1 MENENINTEN
11 ISLPENNEKEEVV
24 ESQVKSL
31 YNEPVDISMPDLLI
45 PPPAEEAKK
54 NTIQDA
60 AAVAFKFGFIGAGQ
74 GGSRIAETFYD
85 LGYRRLGVINT
96 AQQDLNT
103 IKLENKL
110 CIGEGGAGKDPAVA
124 AKCYEEKSED
134 VLDFM
139 RHSFGDEVDKI
150 FVCAGAGGGTGSGSV
165 VPLVKSSQELLKTL
179 KVDNPKVGVILALP
193 KNSEGKRVNANAHK
207 VLREAYDLVEQGIVS
222 PLILIDNE
230 KIGKLYPNLAVSQ
243 FWKAANHSMAG
254 LFHLFNHTASKDSTY
269 SAFDSNDYGSL
280 LNSGLMVFGASPVN
294 DWNDPVAISRAVRE
308 NLKNNILT
316 GGVDLSTGNCAA
328 AVMIGG
334 TEQLNTIPQS
344 SLDQAFDQLSRM
356 LKPHSVVHR
365 GIYSGDKPTL
375 MVFSAVAGLERPQAK
390 LDELAKLGDLV

>member
-1 MENENINTEN
+1 MENDNLTPLETP
-11 ISLPENNEKEEVV
+11 SPEESKKEEIV
-24 ESQVKSL
+24 ESQVKTL
-31 YNEPVDISMPDLLI
+31 YNDPVDISMPDLLI
-45 PPPAEEAKK
+45 PPPPEKAKK

-74 GGSRIAETFYD
+74 GGSRIAETFHD
-85 LGYRRLGVINT
+85 LGYRRIGVVNT

-103 IKLENKL
+103 IKLKNKL
-110 CIGEGGAGKDPAVA
+110 CIGDGGAGKDPAVA
-124 AKCYEEKSED
+124 TKCFEDKEGD

-139 RHSFGDEVDKI
+139 RNSFGDEVDKI

-165 VPLVKSSQELLKTL
+165 IPLVKSSQELLKTL
-179 KVDNPKVGVILALP
+179 KARDTKVGVILALP
-193 KNSEGKRVNANAHK
+193 KNSEGKRVNANAYG
-207 VLREAYDLVEQGIVS
+207 VLKEAYGLVEKGIVS

-230 KIGKLYPNLAVSQ
+230 KIGTLYPNLAVSQ

-254 LFHLFNHTASKDSTY
+254 LFHLFNHTAAKDSTY

-280 LNSGLMVFGASPVN
+280 LNSGLMVFGASPVD
-294 DWNDPVAISRAVRE
+294 DWNDPIAISRAVRE

-328 AVMIGG
+328 AVM
-334 TEQLNTIPQS
+334 
-344 SLDQAFDQLSRM
+344 DQAFDQLSRM

-375 MVFSAVAGLERPQAK
+375 IVFSAVGGLEKPQVK
-390 LDELAKLGDLV
+390 LDELARLGDLI

>member
-1 MENENINTEN
+1 MEN
-11 ISLPENNEKEEVV
+11 NNELEASQPAQPSEER
-24 ESQVKSL
+24 EEIIENQVKSL
-31 YNEPVDISMPDLLI
+31 YNDPVDISLPDLLI
-45 PPPAEEAKK
+45 PPPPEKAKK

-74 GGSRIAETFYD
+74 GGSRIAETFHD
-85 LGYRRLGVINT
+85 LGYRRIGVINT

-103 IKLENKL
+103 IQLENKL

-124 AKCYEEKSED
+124 AKCYEAKAED

-139 RHSFGDEVDKI
+139 KHSFGDEVDKI

-165 VPLVKSSQELLKTL
+165 IPLVKSSQELLRTL
-179 KVDNPKVGVILALP
+179 KSENTKVGVILALP
-193 KNSEGKRVNANAHK
+193 KNSEGKRVNANAYK
-207 VLREAYDLVEQGIVS
+207 TLQDAYALVEQGIVS

-230 KIGKLYPNLAVSQ
+230 KIGTLYPNLAVSQ

-254 LFHLFNHTASKDSTY
+254 LFHLFNHTAAKDSTY
-269 SAFDSNDYGSL
+269 SAFDSNDYGSI
-280 LNSGLMVFGASPVN
+280 LNSGLIVFGASPVD
-294 DWNDPVAISRAVRE
+294 DWNDPIAISRAVRE

-316 GGVDLSTGNCAA
+316 GGVDLSTGSCAA

-334 TEQLNTIPQS
+334 IEQLNTIPQS

-375 MVFSAVAGLERPQAK
+375 MVFSAVGGLDKPTSK
-390 LDELAKLGDLV
+390 LDELARLGDLT